1 MVLSRGPVSR
11 RHVAA
16 RCSLAIALLI
26 FIAAVAVPVLVFYP
40 LLAGQLV
47 ELIEWLQGLGPS
59 GYVLVVAIY
68 IVAAAMLLP
77 SWPLTWSA
85 GFIFGVLPG
94 VIVASLGGTLGA
106 ISGFLCGRYL
116 ARDWVQKL
124 RTRLPLLQA
133 LETAV
138 EENGFKIV
146 LLSRLSPAFP
156 YNVINYAYGTT
167 RLPLRTYVG
176 ATWLG
181 MFPVTVLHVFLGAQ
195 IKNVNDLVRGQYE
208 GGRAAE
214 ILVGLGIVGTIA
226 ATVVITRAARQALN
240 AAISERQNPPL

>member
-1 MVLSRGPVSR
+1 MSQHDVPWR
-11 RHVAA
+11 
-16 RCSLAIALLI
+16 LLLLLV
-26 FIAAVAVPVLVFYP
+26 IAAVAVPVLVFYP
-40 LLAGQLV
+40 LLAGQLA
-47 ELIEWLQGLGPS
+47 ELIEWLRSLGPS
-59 GYVLVVAIY
+59 GYLLVVAIY
-68 IVAAAMLLP
+68 IVAAALLLP

-85 GFIFGVLPG
+85 GFIFGVVPG
-94 VIVASLGGTLGA
+94 TIVASLGGTLGA

-124 RTRLPLLQA
+124 RVRWPLLQA

-146 LLSRLSPAFP
+146 ALSRLSPAFP

-181 MFPVTVLHVFLGAQ
+181 MFPVTVVHVFLGAS
-195 IKNVNDLVRGQYE
+195 IKNVDDLVRGQYE
-208 GGRAAE
+208 GGLAAR
-214 ILVGLGIVGTIA
+214 LLLGLGIVATLA
-226 ATVVITRAARQALN
+226 ATIMITRAARRALQAALP
-240 AAISERQNPPL
+240 APK